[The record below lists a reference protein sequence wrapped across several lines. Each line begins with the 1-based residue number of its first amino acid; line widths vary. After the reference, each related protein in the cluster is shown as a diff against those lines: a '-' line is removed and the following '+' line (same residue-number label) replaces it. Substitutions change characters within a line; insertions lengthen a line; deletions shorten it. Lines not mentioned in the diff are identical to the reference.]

1 MNGGFIYQLKLYL
14 DHQKKLMKIH
24 ISVYGVL
31 TKTIMISE
39 ETDETIK
46 ELFKSLHTSYQE
58 ALENKILS
66 LIMLTD

>member
-1 MNGGFIYQLKLYL
+1 M
-14 DHQKKLMKIH
+14 LMKIH